1 MFAKYPMR
9 IVAGVAESVSA
20 AVGNLMADIA
30 TEAITATAARLPII
44 WTNFLV
50 CLLRRLMSITTFSS
64 ALVEITYFK
73 FLALFHDVMFQSY
86 KTCFDIGMQV
96 SAKVDYGVR
105 ALLFLAEAHLADS
118 EKLVKGEAI
127 ATAQSIP
134 LKFLEGILTE
144 LRHAGFIL
152 SQRGAVG
159 GYRLSRSAAK
169 ISLAEVIRV
178 LDGPLAAVR
187 GLRPENVSYD
197 GSAEHLQDVWVGIRV
212 ALRTILENVTLADV
226 VAGKFGTE
234 LSELLTQPDAWVSRP
249 AYEAN

>member
-1 MFAKYPMR
+1 
-9 IVAGVAESVSA
+9 
-20 AVGNLMADIA
+20 
-30 TEAITATAARLPII
+30 
-44 WTNFLV
+44 
-50 CLLRRLMSITTFSS
+50 MSITTFSS

-73 FLALFHDVMFQSY
+73 FVVLFHDVMFQNY

-105 ALLFLAEAHLADS
+105 ALLFLAEAHIADA

-159 GYRLSRSAAK
+159 GYRLSRSADK
-169 ISLAEVIRV
+169 ISLAEIIRV

-187 GLRPENVSYD
+187 GLRPENVSYE

-212 ALRTILENVTLADV
+212 ALRGILENVSLADV
-226 VAGKFGTE
+226 VTDNFGSE
-234 LSELLTQPDAWVSRP
+234 LSGLLLQPDAWVSRP
-249 AYEAN
+249 GYETN